1 MKREYTKP
9 DILFESFSLSTSI
22 AGDCA
27 VKTNTPAEGKCGV
40 PSTGLGIIFTTAL
53 TSVCTFG
60 VVDDGTFVV
69 PGSND
74 RVCYHTPTPVNNL
87 FNS

>member
-9 DILFESFSLSTSI
+9 DILFEGFSLSTSI
-22 AGDCA
+22 AGNCET
-27 VKTNTPAEGKCGV
+27 KTDTEAREQCGL

-53 TSVCTFG
+53 TNVCTFR
-60 VVDDGTFVV
+60 VVDDGTFII
-69 PGSND
+69 PGTND
-74 RVCYHTPTPVNNL
+74 KVCYHVPISTQNL

>member
-1 MKREYTKP
+1 MKRVYTKP
-9 DILFESFSLSTSI
+9 DVLFENFSLSTSI
-22 AGDCA
+22 AGNCE
-27 VKTNTPAEGKCGV
+27 VRTNTIAQGTCGV
-40 PSTGLGIIFTTAL
+40 PSTGLGIVFTTAL
-53 TSVCTFG
+53 TSVCTFR

-74 RVCYHTPTPVNNL
+74 GVCYHVPTSINNL